1 MSKEQQKYLKKLKR
15 NKIKILFYQIAIFVI
30 FIIIWQ
36 YLSNKNLINTF
47 ITSSPKN
54 IIITLK
60 NLYTNNNLMFHILI
74 TTKETLISFTITT
87 FLSLLISIILYN
99 FKIISKILD
108 PYLTVLNSL
117 PKVALGPIIIIWIG
131 ANTKSIITM
140 AILISII
147 VSIQT
152 IYNGFENTD
161 KLKIKLFQTIILVIT
176 LLDIPISYI
185 VLKSGYPPYTVMYI
199 SILTELIALIARIW
213 ILNALIPMHISN
225 FIIEVIGRSLLV
237 FILAAIIPTGLSQY
251 IPDTFTGF
259 ILICIIT
266 VSSTTIVLLTV
277 GLKTAERSLIY
288 KKAIRTIQTTKS

>member
-60 NLYTNNNLMFHILI
+60 NLYTNNNLMFHILV

-140 AILISII
+140 AVLISII

-161 KLKIKLFQTIILVIT
+161 K
-176 LLDIPISYI
+176 
-185 VLKSGYPPYTVMYI
+185 
-199 SILTELIALIARIW
+199 
-213 ILNALIPMHISN
+213 
-225 FIIEVIGRSLLV
+225 
-237 FILAAIIPTGLSQY
+237 
-251 IPDTFTGF
+251 
-259 ILICIIT
+259 
-266 VSSTTIVLLTV
+266 
-277 GLKTAERSLIY
+277 
-288 KKAIRTIQTTKS
+288 

>member
-60 NLYTNNNLMFHILI
+60 NLYTNNNLMFHILV

-99 FKIISKILD
+99 FKIISNILD

-161 KLKIKLFQTIILVIT
+161 KLKIKLFQTFNASKLTT
-176 LLDIPISYI
+176 LLNVVIPENKKVILNTLKINISMCLI
-185 VLKSGYPPYTVMYI
+185 GVIMGEFLTSKAGIGYLILYGSQIFNLNLVMTGIFLLIIISIVMY
-199 SILTELIALIARIW
+199 ELII
-213 ILNALIPMHISN
+213 
-225 FIIEVIGRSLLV
+225 FI
-237 FILAAIIPTGLSQY
+237 
-251 IPDTFTGF
+251 
-259 ILICIIT
+259 
-266 VSSTTIVLLTV
+266 
-277 GLKTAERSLIY
+277 
-288 KKAIRTIQTTKS
+288 TKEWY